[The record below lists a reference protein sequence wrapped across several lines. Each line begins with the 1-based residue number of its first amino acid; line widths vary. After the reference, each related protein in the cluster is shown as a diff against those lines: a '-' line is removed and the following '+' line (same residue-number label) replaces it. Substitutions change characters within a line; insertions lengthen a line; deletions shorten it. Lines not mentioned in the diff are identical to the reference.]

1 MEWRK
6 RVPYTEDTSWSVPQH
21 SLLVSTHCAL
31 RGSRGSCVCVIH
43 SHPARAFSSCVFDVV
58 AQRQVHSIFCR
69 SSLHPV
75 FPHPGLQRHFRAAQE
90 VGVNPLTH
98 LLAGPSWSVQ
108 KYFNSG
114 RGAKGSYRAGKV
126 QWSKTRGKE
135 EKVKRK
141 AANVTSEFAGA
152 VGKQD
157 TLRKIASRGV
167 GTGV

>member
-1 MEWRK
+1 M
-6 RVPYTEDTSWSVPQH
+6 SASFI
-21 SLLVSTHCAL
+21 
-31 RGSRGSCVCVIH
+31 VIPHAH
-43 SHPARAFSSCVFDVV
+43 SHRVSFDVV
-58 AQRQVHSIFCR
+58 AQRQDHSIFCR
-69 SSLHPV
+69 SSLHQV

-152 VGKQD
+152 GENRTHCGKVRQGELEQASE
-157 TLRKIASRGV
+157 TL
-167 GTGV
+167 